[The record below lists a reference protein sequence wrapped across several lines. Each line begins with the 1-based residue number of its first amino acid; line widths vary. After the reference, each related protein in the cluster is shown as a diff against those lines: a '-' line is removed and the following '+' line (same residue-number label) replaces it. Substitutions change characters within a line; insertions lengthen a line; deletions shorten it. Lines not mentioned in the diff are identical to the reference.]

1 MIENIKPQF
10 NFGDAIAALKEGHNV
25 QRAGWNGKNMFLFLQ
40 NGKTDFSKP
49 VPVAIGGVHYELF
62 EAHQCPVQEEG
73 TLPTI
78 MPSVVMKTADGSH
91 VVGWLA
97 SQTDML
103 AIDWQYAD

>member
-1 MIENIKPQF
+1 MTENIKPRF
-10 NFGDAIAALKEGHNV
+10 DFGNAISALKEGKKV
-25 QRAGWNGKNMFLFLQ
+25 QRAGWNGKGMYLFLQ

-49 VPVAIGGVHYELF
+49 VDEAINGVRHELF
-62 EAHQCPVQEEG
+62 EAYESED
-73 TLPTI
+73 LPTI

-91 VVGWLA
+91 VIGWLA